1 MGAAKVM
8 KVDMSDDKG
17 IPLEVV
23 LASQMLHPHIVQLFT
38 FARSVPMN
46 ESTNSV
52 KDVPQEDAAGT
63 LTLVMEYC
71 NAGSLMAA
79 IHNGEYYNLSSSFE
93 RVPDL
98 QAILATAI
106 EIASGLAYM
115 HSKGIVHG
123 DLTAHNILLQSTFGK
138 GRSSKK
144 IAKIADF
151 GLSRALTWAS
161 HETLTHGTVSHMAPE
176 LLEMGQM
183 SFDGEVYV
191 QCTRLETHSTRDG
204 FETVFHEE
212 AALPPTISTTCLK
225 TEGRHRAQLRLHGV
239 QHFSNAGFCCL
250 FSQLV
255 EFNATQ

>member
-115 HSKGIVHG
+115 HCKGIVHG

-151 GLSRALTWAS
+151 GLSRALTASS

-183 SFDGEVYV
+183 SKASDIYSFGVLLYELCSG
-191 QCTRLETHSTRDG
+191 QQ
-204 FETVFHEE
+204 
-212 AALPPTISTTCLK
+212 AWALMEKCMCNAPDLRPTAQEMVLK
-225 TEGRHRAQLRLHGV
+225 LSFMKKLHYL
-239 QHFSNAGFCCL
+239 QRSAL
-250 FSQLV
+250 L
-255 EFNATQ
+255 A